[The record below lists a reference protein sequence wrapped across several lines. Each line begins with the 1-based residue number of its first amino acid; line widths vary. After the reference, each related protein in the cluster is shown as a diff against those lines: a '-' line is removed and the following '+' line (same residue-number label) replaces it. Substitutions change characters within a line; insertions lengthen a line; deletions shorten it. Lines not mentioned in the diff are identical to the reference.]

1 MGCLRVLVMVV
12 ATVVL
17 VDEGLDV
24 ACHEVVT
31 SFAAAAVL
39 ISRVRTRATPPP
51 AHPARATGPVR
62 PTTLPRPARGRADGW
77 AARGWADG
85 WAGRGWADGW
95 AEIRR
100 VPLLGRLLGVVV
112 LTGIGEGCVSAL
124 LAPYTAEVFGS
135 STASG
140 AAPHLPGP
148 RRPDRSARHQ
158 PTPDHRPTPPDP
170 GRGRHRLRSPAGR
183 DDRLP
188 AALPAA
194 VAGAAPHRRR
204 RPPLR
209 RRRHRPDDTA
219 PDPPRPALRGRVY
232 GVTAAA
238 AGAAQLIGILVS
250 GYAADRTN
258 VYVLLTDAPCYLIAG
273 LLVLRRPRHDPAPTD
288 THR

>member
-1 MGCLRVLVMVV
+1 VV
-12 ATVVL
+12 APHPTGETRPRSTRPSTEL
-17 VDEGLDV
+17 AGRRCADQPGPHTRDP
-24 ACHEVVT
+24 A
-31 SFAAAAVL
+31 
-39 ISRVRTRATPPP
+39 TRAPGAGDRTGAAHDP
-51 AHPARATGPVR
+51 APAGPGPGRRLGR
-62 PTTLPRPARGRADGW
+62 P
-77 AARGWADG
+77 GWADG

-135 STASG
+135 STALGLLLTCQALGGLTG
-140 AAPHLPGP
+140 ALAI
-148 RRPDRSARHQ
+148 SRH
-158 PTPDHRPTPPDP
+158 PIT
-170 GRGRHRLRSPAGR
+170 
-183 DDRLP
+183 DRLP
-188 AALPAA
+188 QTLGAAAIACAALLAVMTGYPLLYPPLWPALLLIAVAGLPFAA
-194 VAGAAPHRRR
+194 VA
-204 RPPLR
+204 
-209 RRRHRPDDTA
+209 TA
-219 PDPPRPALRGRVY
+219 QTTLLQTLPRPALRGRVY